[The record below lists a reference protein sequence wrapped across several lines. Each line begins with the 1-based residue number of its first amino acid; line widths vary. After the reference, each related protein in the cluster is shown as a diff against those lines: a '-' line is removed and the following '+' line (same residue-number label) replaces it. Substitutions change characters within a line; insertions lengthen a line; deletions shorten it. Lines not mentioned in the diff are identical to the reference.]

1 MACHDNR
8 RSGKTDHLAARV
20 AKCNRYTD
28 QNFQIEFY
36 PKKARKLR
44 QIIGGSKSRMPPGL
58 TTWHLPREVLDSDTG
73 VTTPEPA
80 HLNI

>member
-1 MACHDNR
+1 MIIE
-8 RSGKTDHLAARV
+8 GV
-20 AKCNRYTD
+20 AKLTTWQPEL
-28 QNFQIEFY
+28 QNVIDTQTKTFKLNFT